1 MRRCLSQTTD
11 MTELIVAIFVI
22 VYLGMILGGL
32 PLLQL
37 DRTGVAL
44 LGAIA
49 LIGFE
54 AVSLEE
60 AAQSVHLPTLIL
72 LFAFMVV
79 SAQMRLGGFYDGV
92 TRWLARLPL
101 PPPLLMGALILAVAA
116 LSAVFSND
124 IVCLAVAPVLIDAC
138 RGRRLAPLP
147 FLLALALAANIGS
160 AATLIGNPQ
169 NMLIGETL
177 HLSFGGYLV
186 EAALPVGL
194 GLVATWALLLAL
206 TKSQWVD
213 SSAAAMRGGAHGE
226 AASEEGIPLD
236 SWQTIKGLTVAV
248 AIVACF
254 LFTSWPR
261 EVVALTG
268 AGVLLT
274 SRRLHSRQMLGLVD
288 WELLVLFIG
297 LFVVNHA
304 LAKTGLP
311 ARLVADM
318 AAAGVPLQQ
327 LGPLFAT
334 TFVLSNVVSNV
345 PAVMLLLPSV
355 EHTLAGPTL
364 ALVSTL
370 AGNLLIVGSV
380 ANIIV
385 VDAAA
390 RRGIAIG
397 WREHARVG
405 VPVTLVTLA
414 IVAAYLALR
423 WGGAP

>member
-1 MRRCLSQTTD
+1 
-11 MTELIVAIFVI
+11 MTELVLGIFVV

-49 LIGFE
+49 LIGFD

-60 AAQSVHLPTLIL
+60 AAQSIHLPTLIL
-72 LFAFMVV
+72 LFSFMVV
-79 SAQMRLGGFYDGV
+79 SAQMRLGGFYDAV
-92 TRWLARLPL
+92 TRWMVRLPL
-101 PPPLLMGALILAVAA
+101 APPLLIGALIFLVAA

-147 FLLALALAANIGS
+147 FLLALACAANIGS

-177 HLSFGGYLV
+177 HLSFAGYLL
-186 EAALPVGL
+186 EAAPPVGL
-194 GLVATWALLLAL
+194 GLAATWALVLAL
-206 TKSQWVD
+206 TRGRLVD
-213 SSAAAMRGGAHGE
+213 TVAAAPEGNRVDAIP
-226 AASEEGIPLD
+226 EEGTPLD
-236 SWQTIKGLTVAV
+236 AWQTIKGLTVALTV
-248 AIVACF
+248 VACF

-288 WELLVLFIG
+288 WELLILFIG

-304 LAKTGLP
+304 LQKTGLP
-311 ARLVADM
+311 ASLIGDL
-318 AAAGVPLQQ
+318 AAAGVPLQN
-327 LGPLFAT
+327 LGPLFVT
-334 TFVLSNVVSNV
+334 TFGLSNIVSNV

-355 EHTLAGPTL
+355 AHTLAGPTL

-370 AGNLLIVGSV
+370 AGNLFIVGSV

-390 RRGIAIG
+390 RRGIAIS
-397 WREHARVG
+397 WREHAGIG

-414 IVAAYLALR
+414 IVAVYLSLR
-423 WGGAP
+423 WVAAR